1 MNDWSRNELA
11 AYNALEQARSGIHT
25 STILKNLGH
34 YSQSVV
40 DTAAA
45 ASSSTKKKDVG
56 KKKKKGR

>member
-1 MNDWSRNELA
+1 MNNDNRNELA

-40 DTAAA
+40 DTAS

-56 KKKKKGR
+56 KKKKKSR

>member
-1 MNDWSRNELA
+1 MNNDSRNELA

-45 ASSSTKKKDVG
+45 SSSTKKKGVG